1 MGIDRSIKPSATSG
15 ISYKGPDYES
25 LTLDKNLDVHFIKKD
40 TLPIIRAHIIINAGS
55 IFEPN
60 EKKGISNLLS
70 RCIDEGAGE
79 YDSLE
84 LSEQFDLLGAQF
96 SIHNNSDTIQISL
109 QSLKENFSKA
119 LKLVAMILTE
129 PHFKQ
134 KDFEREKRNVLTKLK
149 QLNDDP
155 DYLASTSFKYH
166 LFGEKNPYS
175 FPVIGLNKD
184 ITRVTNKEVIS
195 FYNQYILPGNSFMII
210 VGDVSKA
217 ILKRNL
223 NKIFSSW
230 SSDLCDIRFEST
242 EKSDE
247 KVVYI
252 VDKKDSVQTEIRTGH
267 HATGRNAEDYFAKHM
282 LNTILGGQ
290 FTSRINLNLR
300 EKHGYTYGAG
310 SNFNYYKNNA
320 YFAVSTSVGMENTA
334 NALNEIFKELE
345 RLSDGITDEELEFAK
360 SSIIRKFPLNF
371 ETYGQVASN
380 FIGKVIYDLPADYF
394 DTYIDNINSI
404 TVEDVNKAA
413 IDNISPNLATTVLV
427 GDKTKIISQLEDHDF
442 GDVVVVEKM

>member
-1 MGIDRSIKPSATSG
+1 MEIDRSLKPPVTSE
-15 ISYKGPDYES
+15 ISYKGPDFES
-25 LTLDKNLDVHFIKKD
+25 FTLENNLDVYFIKKD
-40 TLPIIRAHIIINAGS
+40 TLPIISANIVINGGS
-55 IFEPN
+55 VFEQTD
-60 EKKGISNLLS
+60 KKGISNLLAM
-70 RCIDEGAGE
+70 CIDEGAGR
-79 YDSLE
+79 YNSLE

-96 SIHNNSDTIQISL
+96 SIFTNSDTIQISL
-109 QSLKENFSKA
+109 QSLKENFAKA
-119 LKLVAMILTE
+119 LKLLSMILTE

-134 KDFEREKRNVLTKLK
+134 KDFEREKRNILTKLK

-155 DYLASTSFKYH
+155 DYLASTLFKYH
-166 LFGEKNPYS
+166 LFGEMSPYS

-184 ITRVTNKEVIS
+184 IARVTNKEVMS
-195 FYNQYILPGNSFMII
+195 FYNKYIMPGNSFMIV

-217 ILKRNL
+217 ILKRYL
-223 NKIFSSW
+223 NKTFSSW
-230 SSDLCDIRFEST
+230 SSDHSNIKFDST

-267 HATGRNAEDYFAKHM
+267 HTTGRNSKDYFAKHL

-320 YFAVSTSVGMENTA
+320 YFAVSTSVGIENTA

-345 RLSDGITDEELEFAK
+345 KSRDGVTDEELEFAK

-380 FIGKVIYDLPADYF
+380 FIGKVIFNLPKDYF
-394 DTYIDNINSI
+394 DTYIDNINSVSI
-404 TVEDVNKAA
+404 DDVNKAA
-413 IDNISPNLATTVLV
+413 IENIFPDLTTTLLV
-427 GDKTKIISQLEDHDF
+427 GDKTKIIDQLENHDF
-442 GDVVVVEKM
+442 GDVVVVDKI